1 VSIGYSGGGPSV
13 CRLLASGITEKEMHL
28 FRGARS
34 ADAPAF
40 MTTAVAL
47 YEQMD
52 TAGA

>member
-1 VSIGYSGGGPSV
+1 VVGRRYAAYLV
-13 CRLLASGITEKEMHL
+13 LDASGITEKEMHL